1 MSLSDLYQEIILEHS
16 RKPHNFGPLP
26 DANREARGYNPLCG
40 DMVVLHLRVRDER
53 IEEAKFEGAGCAIST
68 ASASMMTDVVRDRT
82 IAEARGLADRFRK
95 MVSGEA
101 DAEAAMGQL
110 VALQGVRAYP
120 MRVKCATLPWHALTA
135 ALDDTSET
143 VTTE

>member
-16 RKPHNFGPLP
+16 RKPHNFGPLR

-40 DMVVLHLRVRDER
+40 DMVVLHLRVCDER

-68 ASASMMTDVVRDRT
+68 ASASMMTDAVRDRT
-82 IAEARGLADRFRK
+82 IAEARGLADQFRK
-95 MVSGEA
+95 MVSGEEA
-101 DAEAAMGQL
+101 AEAAMGQL

>member
-26 DANREARGYNPLCG
+26 DANRESKGYNPLCG
-40 DMVVLHLRVRDER
+40 DMVVVYLRVCDDR
-53 IEEAKFEGAGCAIST
+53 IAEAKFEGAGCAIST

-82 IAEARGLADRFRK
+82 VAEARGLAERFRR

-101 DAEAAMGQL
+101 TMDADMGPL
-110 VALQGVRAYP
+110 AALQGVQAYP
-120 MRVKCATLPWHALTA
+120 MRVKCATLAWHALTA
-135 ALDDTSET
+135 ALDDRAET

>member
-1 MSLSDLYQEIILEHS
+1 
-16 RKPHNFGPLP
+16 
-26 DANREARGYNPLCG
+26 
-40 DMVVLHLRVRDER
+40 MVVLHLRVRDER